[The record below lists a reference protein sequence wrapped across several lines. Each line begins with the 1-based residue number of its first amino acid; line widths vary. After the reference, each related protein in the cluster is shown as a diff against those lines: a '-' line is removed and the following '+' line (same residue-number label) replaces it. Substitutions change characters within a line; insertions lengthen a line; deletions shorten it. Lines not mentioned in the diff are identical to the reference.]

1 MAALQNDLPKVSP
14 SSLESVFGQCMY
26 FGLSFG
32 RIGSDFRSLLVP
44 LFSQVVYDRFDH
56 QTNKSEAQFAEAMSS
71 FSLARTGSVGSNLS
85 SSLIQAP
92 SSVDQV
98 QPPYTLMK
106 FSPLAELC
114 NGLIAAF
121 NELRMC
127 APVQL
132 VGPVASKLERT
143 LCNCS
148 QILADF
154 HRQEKGAFTASEEQ
168 EFAKCLQLYRN
179 DFMAYVQKILQLMF
193 PPSLVSAQ
201 TGFPSGEI
209 VKQELGFLSKDL
221 ILKPIDH
228 LLIKEEPLK
237 LPELT
242 SEASSPSQ
250 QTEEEKPSDA
260 INVPA
265 PTDNGIHEEQ
275 RLESTAVTQL
285 ENQYDI
291 NLDHGPVSES
301 EPNEL
306 LEPDQVAEHVQVT
319 EVEPELHSEPSKD
332 ETEQE
337 RESQQ
342 KLSELARV
350 DSEVPLQSEVP
361 SEPFQPTIEI
371 KNEEE
376 LS

>member
-1 MAALQNDLPKVSP
+1 
-14 SSLESVFGQCMY
+14 MY

-71 FSLARTGSVGSNLS
+71 FSLARTGGVGSNLS

-114 NGLIAAF
+114 NGLITAF

-132 VGPVASKLERT
+132 VEPVASKLEHT

-168 EFAKCLQLYRN
+168 EFTKCLLLYRN

-201 TGFPSGEI
+201 TGFSSGEI

-237 LPELT
+237 LPE
-242 SEASSPSQ
+242 ASSPSQ
-250 QTEEEKPSDA
+250 QTEEEKPSDE

-265 PTDNGIHEEQ
+265 PTMDNGIHEEQ

-285 ENQYDI
+285 ENQCDI
-291 NLDHGPVSES
+291 KVDHGPVSEP
-301 EPNEL
+301 EPKEL
-306 LEPDQVAEHVQVT
+306 LEPDQVAEHVQVA
-319 EVEPELHSEPSKD
+319 EVEPELQSELSKD
-332 ETEQE
+332 EPEQE

-342 KLSELARV
+342 KSSELAPV

-361 SEPFQPTIEI
+361 SELFQPTIEI
-371 KNEEE
+371 QNEEE

>member
-56 QTNKSEAQFAEAMSS
+56 QTNKAEAQFAEAISS
-71 FSLARTGSVGSNLS
+71 FSLTRTGAVGSNVNA
-85 SSLIQAP
+85 SLIQTP

-98 QPPYTLMK
+98 QPPYALMK

-132 VGPVASKLERT
+132 VEPVARKLERT

-148 QILADF
+148 QIMADF
-154 HRQEKGAFTASEEQ
+154 HRQEKGAFTTSEEQ
-168 EFAKCLQLYRN
+168 EFVKCLQLYRN
-179 DFMAYVQKILQLMF
+179 DFLAYVHKILQLMF

-209 VKQELGFLSKDL
+209 VKQELGFLNKDL

-237 LPELT
+237 LPEVTFPTL
-242 SEASSPSQ
+242 SPSKAEQ
-250 QTEEEKPSDA
+250 SADGTKPLD
-260 INVPA
+260 IIPPPA
-265 PTDNGIHEEQ
+265 MDNGTGEDEHPIV
-275 RLESTAVTQL
+275 VTQL
-285 ENQYDI
+285 ESKQDMEQH
-291 NLDHGPVSES
+291 DPV
-301 EPNEL
+301 
-306 LEPDQVAEHVQVT
+306 LEPEQVT
-319 EVEPELHSEPSKD
+319 QSEGVAEPELDLKD
-332 ETEQE
+332 ERVEETESKQE
-337 RESQQ
+337 STEFA
-342 KLSELARV
+342 LV
-350 DSEVPLQSEVP
+350 DLEVPLQSEAPYEP
-361 SEPFQPTIEI
+361 SPPTTEE
-371 KNEEE
+371 NREEE